1 MKLLDDA
8 KCEQEHKVKEGE
20 AEQLTMDF
28 CYVDS
33 ISSDLIQ
40 SSQ

>member
-20 AEQLTMDF
+20 DKQLTMDF
-28 CYVDS
+28 CCVDS